1 MNQEAYIVRDL
12 NGTVTLDKCTRYI
25 VELVFVVALSSTK
38 GAQEE
43 ELCIMVKR
51 CQGGKES
58 VKLILPKN
66 LLWRM
71 KVCTPVFTPLN
82 NIYFID
88 GEELPRDDI
97 YVVDLSIVVA
107 FLIGCCS
114 ATTGE

>member
-1 MNQEAYIVRDL
+1 
-12 NGTVTLDKCTRYI
+12 
-25 VELVFVVALSSTK
+25 
-38 GAQEE
+38 
-43 ELCIMVKR
+43 
-51 CQGGKES
+51 
-58 VKLILPKN
+58 
-66 LLWRM
+66 M

-107 FLIGCCS
+107 FLIGCRS